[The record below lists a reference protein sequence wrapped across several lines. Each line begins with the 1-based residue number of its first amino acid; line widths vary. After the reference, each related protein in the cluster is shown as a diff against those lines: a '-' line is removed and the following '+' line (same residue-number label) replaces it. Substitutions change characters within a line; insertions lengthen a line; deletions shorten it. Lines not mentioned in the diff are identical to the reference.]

1 MELLEVHGLRNEL
14 SKNTKQFIV
23 PWQGTILVWD
33 NCTDIHNIITYMI
46 NYFFPLNSRVLV
58 LIAFLCATIL

>member
-33 NCTDIHNIITYMI
+33 NCTDIHNIITYII
-46 NYFFPLNSRVLV
+46 N
-58 LIAFLCATIL
+58 